1 MTPRRL
7 LLAILVVTGRCGAR
21 SSAMVRYTRRVEHDL
36 THASAAGTTLRFLKE
51 RVEVP
56 AFAAA
61 DLSGR
66 QISTAEFKNKVILVN
81 FWATWCPPCREEIP
95 DLIALQDK
103 YRDQLQIIGVSQ
115 DSGSPE
121 QVARFAAGPP
131 HELSGRDEHAGD
143 RAPLSQRLRAA
154 DVVLHRSWTHR
165 IAQKH
170 VGLLNPSLTE
180 IETRSL
186 AGLPV
191 DARVELVD
199 DEDKVRLANAAQA
212 NKIPGIDLS
221 PLTGEKRPR
230 RCSSSTPSTA
240 RAAAASRWRSAAST
254 IPTCNVSLPTAQAIV
269 KKIAEQ

>member
-7 LLAILVVTGRCGAR
+7 LLTILVALVAVA
-21 SSAMVRYTRRVEHDL
+21 SVAAMVRYTRRVEHDL

-56 AFAAA
+56 VFAAA

-121 QVARFAAGPP
+121 QVARFAQAHHMNYPVVMSTP
-131 HELSGRDEHAGD
+131 EIE
-143 RAPLSQRLRAA
+143 RLFPNVYALPTSFLI
-154 DVVLHRSWTHR
+154 DLEHR

-180 IETRSL
+180 IEMRSL
-186 AGLPV
+186 AGMTV

-221 PLTGEKRPR
+221 PLTGEKRAEALQQLNTEHCTCGCGLTVAQCR
-230 RCSSSTPSTA
+230 LDD
-240 RAAAASRWRSAAST
+240 
-254 IPTCNVSLPTAQAIV
+254 PTCNVSLPTAQAIV